1 MKLGVERHA
10 FLVHLGELA
19 GEHDPQFGAHFVAEP
34 GIALGLAGLAL
45 ERVHLPRDFFKDVV
59 DAVEIG
65 FCVFQ
70 ARLRQTLPGF
80 EFRNARRFFNN
91 VAPVGGTAAQN
102 LSDAPLFDERVRFRP
117 QPRPHEQFLD
127 VAQAAQFAIQQV
139 FAVAAAEQAARHRN
153 LSGVVL
159 LLIEFA
165 AADFQNYQRSSRCHC
180 DRGGIRR
187 RFVRGCFGGRGSG
200 RNLALNLFGLSRL
213 CFLDGTFRF
222 RGRLGADFRFIPI
235 FCAVHFR
242 RRKLVLNLNLGGRV
256 RIRPSVNFRINQSQ
270 GNFGHSG
277 GIAVAGAG
285 EDHVFHARAAQRLGR
300 LLAQHPGDRVGDVRL
315 AAAVRPDDG
324 GDAFAMEFQFGAIAE
339 RLEPQDL
346 QLLEFEQN
354 DSFVGGHVG
363 PRTRFA
369 LAGVRCKS
377 RGTGC

>member
-19 GEHDPQFGAHFVAEP
+19 GEHDPQLGAHFVAQP

-45 ERVHLPRDFFKDVV
+45 ERVHLPRDFFEDVV

-65 FCVFQ
+65 LCVFQ
-70 ARLRQTLPGF
+70 ARLRQTLPRF
-80 EFRNARRFFNN
+80 EFRNASRFFNN
-91 VAPVGGTAAQN
+91 VAAVGRTAAQN
-102 LSDAPLFDERVRFRP
+102 LSDAPLLDECVRFRP
-117 QPRPHEQFLD
+117 QTRSHEQFLD
-127 VAQAAQFAIQQV
+127 IAQPAQLSIQQV

-165 AADFQNYQRSSRCHC
+165 AADFQNYLWTKHC
-180 DRGGIRR
+180 DCVRG
-187 RFVRGCFGGRGSG
+187 RFVRRCLGRRG
-200 RNLALNLFGLSRL
+200 LAPQPRLPTSSVFPGLS
-213 CFLDGTFRF
+213 FLDGAFRF
-222 RGRLGADFRFIPI
+222 RRRLGADFGFIPV
-235 FCAVHFR
+235 FFG
-242 RRKLVLNLNLGGRV
+242 RKFVLNLNLGGRIRV
-256 RIRPSVNFRINQSQ
+256 RPSINFGIDQSQ
-270 GNFGHSG
+270 GHFRHSG

-300 LLAQHPGDRVGDVRL
+300 LLTEHPGDGVGDVRL
-315 AAAVRPDDG
+315 AAAVRADDG

-339 RLEPQDL
+339 RLESQNL